1 MNSTLPRQ
9 SPWLALH
16 LVHCGNWL
24 HRPAQHPDADSV
36 STMSSATARS
46 IDISPEALRAAT
58 ADGERDVRTGVNA
71 DGTTYAEY
79 LPFHEDA

>member
-1 MNSTLPRQ
+1 
-9 SPWLALH
+9 
-16 LVHCGNWL
+16 
-24 HRPAQHPDADSV
+24 
-36 STMSSATARS
+36 MSSATARS